1 MPFPVNDSDVARI
14 WGTRTDASAFDDRS
28 AGWGS
33 LLDASVDRFQSGLY
47 GVAEAAGVDSAARPR
62 MENQVEAELGRR
74 QAERNL
80 GVPGSYRDVDGAGS
94 AARYVGGLLANS
106 APELALSAAT
116 GGVSS
121 LAGLGLAGRA
131 ALGASVM
138 YPSALGD
145 VLSNQREESGRT
157 NFGAAGA
164 LAVPYAA
171 ADLLGVEGA
180 LMGRGL
186 PRMAVKALDDGTGW
200 RHLAGR
206 AAVNTGVTALAEG
219 GQETFQEG
227 MNQLGRMSV
236 NPEQTLFNSEAND
249 RYLESF
255 VGGAAMGGGVALP
268 FSGRRSEAWHR
279 EQVEREQA
287 RQRALDIERGKPADL
302 LAPPPPQVLAPG
314 EQGALDLTGGET
326 APASSPLFDNG
337 SGLLGGPVPVT
348 AAMRDAGVD
357 TEALAAQRQLLTA
370 EKHNLLEQL
379 SALEARGDQRMFY
392 RALESAYPRIDA
404 LDQQLAAIDAHLA
417 RYGDQGVQG
426 VQPGLDFS
434 EPGPAPALPAR
445 LGYSPLAGVPTVFPD
460 GTVTLNGEQELQARY
475 PNNAG
480 RPADPPTPSPLEQH
494 QAQVRAN
501 VEAYNGLKEEAAGYG
516 IKGEQRVGLYAQ
528 LKQSF
533 DMLGPEEYDR
543 QVNNLAVGA
552 VGKVKKALEQINA
565 VPQDTPAASPAP
577 AATRAASSTPGQ
589 TAPTQPAVAPVAPVP
604 PTARPDAVAPVA
616 QPAQSAVVADQG
628 AGGSQPKQV
637 VPIGPQGGKK
647 NVGMVEHPFLDKTIR
662 VKKLHWDRI
671 AALLGM
677 DDSGRIDPNDAVTQS
692 ELARRTGVGRS
703 AINETLRLFNLTDA
717 DITRILASGSPWVG
731 ASDAVETT
739 KEVTSKNEKTGEVE
753 KSEVLVAD
761 NAKERPL
768 SHDDADLGASQ
779 KLNVWEGVDG
789 ENDNGGG
796 AGYAV
801 HGSLADAARDHGA
814 GDNRYSRVDDYSRGE
829 RYTSDED
836 RAAQVTADALVAA
849 SDGKITPRAAIKA
862 QAFGADLTE
871 LNQIAAG
878 AEARAAAEEAETARK
893 DAEQRARNEARA
905 EAEAKQRVKSVPKV
919 AYKYVGDLYNSLR
932 SEGNTDSPEFSK
944 LDYTHQYRF
953 MLGLQELEQ
962 EGTRNAETESSLQHE
977 IERSWYAR
985 DASARAGGSE
995 QVKAGGGNDP
1005 MGSSGN
1011 SKSGGDGAPSTS
1023 QGLPASVPAT
1033 PQVQGAGQTG
1043 ESGQVKRSVAA
1054 APEAAFTVAQ
1064 VREVI
1069 GKQYAKILKGLEV
1082 RGLVT
1087 IAQTVEQARE
1097 AAARA
1102 RAAKTGD
1109 DITTARASMERPADA
1124 LDLKYSTDG
1133 YLQGFYD
1140 PVTRKSFL
1148 VADGLRPQTAVA
1160 VLMHEVGIHMAS
1172 DGSLDGLFNRA
1183 SMILR
1188 NNPGNSFVERVRKRM
1203 EHAGETSG
1211 EEAAAYIVEEYLTS
1225 MEHVPASIKNWIDSL
1240 YAAIRAWMFR
1250 KGVIITADHLSV
1262 ADMVAV
1268 AKANAKSLSQGEL
1281 SGGTSPQ
1288 AQELRGE
1295 IDRYERLLACLTR

>member
-905 EAEAKQRVKSVPKV
+905 EAEAKQQVTLMRAKAPAKYRELVSSWERHKSDGSGTFDSIGYTYQR
-919 AYKYVGDLYNSLR
+919 AYIMGLLELQEEGTLNDE
-932 SEGNTDSPEFSK
+932 SEGT
-944 LDYTHQYRF
+944 
-953 MLGLQELEQ
+953 LQ
-962 EGTRNAETESSLQHE
+962 RE
-977 IERSWYAR
+977 IERTW
-985 DASARAGGSE
+985 ASRPTVQPRVLGVGEGASE
-995 QVKAGGGNDP
+995 SQGTGRSPD
-1005 MGSSGN
+1005 
-1011 SKSGGDGAPSTS
+1011 

-1033 PQVQGAGQTG
+1033 PQVQGTGQTG
-1043 ESGQVKRSVAA
+1043 ESGQVAQFSRSES
-1054 APEAAFTVAQ
+1054 P
-1064 VREVI
+1064 
-1069 GKQYAKILKGLEV
+1069 EV
-1082 RGLVT
+1082 R
-1087 IAQTVEQARE
+1087 
-1097 AAARA
+1097 
-1102 RAAKTGD
+1102 K
-1109 DITTARASMERPADA
+1109 
-1124 LDLKYSTDG
+1124 
-1133 YLQGFYD
+1133 LQ
-1140 PVTRKSFL
+1140 
-1148 VADGLRPQTAVA
+1148 
-1160 VLMHEVGIHMAS
+1160 S
-1172 DGSLDGLFNRA
+1172 D
-1183 SMILR
+1183 
-1188 NNPGNSFVERVRKRM
+1188 
-1203 EHAGETSG
+1203 
-1211 EEAAAYIVEEYLTS
+1211 
-1225 MEHVPASIKNWIDSL
+1225 
-1240 YAAIRAWMFR
+1240 
-1250 KGVIITADHLSV
+1250 
-1262 ADMVAV
+1262 
-1268 AKANAKSLSQGEL
+1268 
-1281 SGGTSPQ
+1281 
-1288 AQELRGE
+1288 
-1295 IDRYERLLACLTR
+1295 IDRYERLLACLGR